1 MSEHTPITIPMTV
14 SADDTTFEMSVGETE
29 VSRTVPVSSQV
40 AYTGPQGPQGD
51 PGPAG
56 RDGIDGQDGAPGRDG
71 IDGQDGAPGQDG
83 ADGYSPT
90 VQIVE
95 GEGRHVIAITDK
107 NGTHTTTVLDGSDG
121 AQGEEGPAGYTPVR
135 GTDYWTAADQ
145 QTVIDAA
152 VAAVLDA
159 YPAAESEAF

>member
-1 MSEHTPITIPMTV
+1 MSEYIPITIPMTV

-40 AYTGPQGPQGD
+40 AYTGPQGPQGEQ
-51 PGPAG
+51 GPA
-56 RDGIDGQDGAPGRDG
+56 GRDG

>member
-40 AYTGPQGPQGD
+40 AYTGPQGPQGEQ
-51 PGPAG
+51 GPAG
-56 RDGIDGQDGAPGRDG
+56 RDGRDGRDG
-71 IDGQDGAPGQDG
+71 TDGQDGAPGQDGATG

-95 GEGRHVIAITDK
+95 AEGRHVIAITDK
-107 NGTHTTTVLDGSDG
+107 NGTHSTTVLDGSDG

>member
-1 MSEHTPITIPMTV
+1 MSEHIPITIPMTV

-40 AYTGPQGPQGD
+40 AYTGPRGPQGEQ
-51 PGPAG
+51 GPAG
-56 RDGIDGQDGAPGRDG
+56 RDGIDGQ
-71 IDGQDGAPGQDG
+71 
-83 ADGYSPT
+83 DGYSPT